1 MLDSIYLEPKY
12 LNRWYLFIHLIQL
25 CMLNNFYSP
34 AKLLSHVWFFATPW
48 TVAHQASLSM
58 GFSRQEYWSGLPF
71 LSPGIFLTWGSNPDL
86 QHYRQMLYHLSH
98 QGSPGINWMQII
110 NISIFI
116 FFFNERLTFWVLK
129 GHSVLKKCEIFEIG
143 KNFTVYFTLEHLML
157 SNWPLRLSNSKG
169 VC

>member
-1 MLDSIYLEPKY
+1 
-12 LNRWYLFIHLIQL
+12 
-25 CMLNNFYSP
+25 
-34 AKLLSHVWFFATPW
+34 
-48 TVAHQASLSM
+48 
-58 GFSRQEYWSGLPF
+58 
-71 LSPGIFLTWGSNPDL
+71 
-86 QHYRQMLYHLSH
+86 MLYHLSH